1 MPTDHRLVLGELID
15 DGSRG
20 NAGIARSGPPG
31 PLQQQR
37 GGTRKKGDSHFTD
50 LNRGV
55 KKPSWKGRTTM
66 ALCISYAIWR
76 LANNMVALE
85 RKLTTYQRE
94 RRTLTLRFQAALKE
108 NSVCRARKAGEEVKA
123 LVANN
128 QLQ

>member
-1 MPTDHRLVLGELID
+1 
-15 DGSRG
+15 
-20 NAGIARSGPPG
+20 
-31 PLQQQR
+31 
-37 GGTRKKGDSHFTD
+37 
-50 LNRGV
+50 
-55 KKPSWKGRTTM
+55 
-66 ALCISYAIWR
+66 
-76 LANNMVALE
+76 MVALE